1 MTDLVRVC
9 PLCGTHNPPDET
21 FCRCGTL
28 LADVDFTHVGTQ
40 AAEAAI
46 APTPSAT
53 TADDAIVLCP
63 HQDCAQPNPLGTTRC
78 VYCNREI
85 AAASAPTDPLAEQ
98 QSILP
103 PSLRA
108 QFRVLEQLPT
118 AGGQADLVLAE
129 TPQHDQRVIKLYR
142 KGIAPD
148 WDVLDRLP
156 ETPYRVQFF
165 QHGVVDDTGYEVMEY
180 CAAGNLRKLLS
191 NWPQSNDTVRRLIEQ
206 LSAMLVALHDKQI
219 LHRDLKPENILI
231 RQLSPLE
238 IALTDFGTSSLK
250 MATQYFTGGARTAH
264 YASPEVLTGVLD
276 EKSDWWA
283 LGMILLETITGR
295 HPYEGLSEQVA
306 LHQLATKSVD
316 VQGVMDDDLRMLC
329 RGLLLRNP
337 SKRWGADEV
346 ARWLAGDPR
355 LTMPDDAG
363 EGAAVR
369 AYTLKKSQC
378 TTRNDLALA
387 LARYWEEGKKDLARG
402 TIVHWVEQDLRDFN
416 LAREIHDVMAKHE
429 LSDDGR
435 LLRVILSAL
444 PGMPPIWQ
452 GKVITQAAL
461 VRAATLARENQRES
475 RLWLFSIYREGVLKV
490 LGDNG
495 NDDMMGFS
503 QAWRT
508 GVEQYRS
515 LWERSKALEE
525 AWRNRPVKPYQ
536 GETVDVAY
544 LMYLMPLRMNVPN
557 LEDFLPEL
565 ILTLY
570 VPDFA
575 GSAQKN
581 VMAAY
586 ATTAASCHWFTT
598 LIEETTDKSAVFWCV
613 MQRLLPFAQEDAEK
627 EQGHQREAVHNA
639 DTSISHVI
647 AKLDDARAQLLQF
660 ENVQT
665 LPAWQ
670 CVELESAISNWLALS
685 TWIKGLDHDST
696 RLRKLTQQLDP
707 VNTQMFGLQAF
718 LIQHQ
723 HLLDIDN
730 IWMSPPRLILAAILI
745 SPLFLYSTTLTLLI
759 LLVLSI
765 AVYWRW
771 NLAQQSHAAGL
782 IRVRRMVQALQKTKE
797 NHADKDE

>member
-1 MTDLVRVC
+1 M
-9 PLCGTHNPPDET
+9 
-21 FCRCGTL
+21 
-28 LADVDFTHVGTQ
+28 ADVDFTHVGIKP
-40 AAEAAI
+40 AEVEAVSPPSPVT
-46 APTPSAT
+46 AP
-53 TADDAIVLCP
+53 DHQFVQCP
-63 HQDCAQPNPLGTTRC
+63 HEDCAQPNPIGSTRC

-85 AAASAPTDPLAEQ
+85 AAASAPADPLAEQ

-103 PSLRA
+103 PTLRA

-129 TPQHDQRVIKLYR
+129 TSQHEQRVIKLYR
-142 KGIAPD
+142 KGIAPN
-148 WDVLDRLP
+148 WDLLAQLP
-156 ETPYRVQFF
+156 DSPYRVKLFL
-165 QHGVVDDTGYEVMEY
+165 HGVVDDTGYEVMEY
-180 CAAGNLRKLLS
+180 CAAGTLRNLLS
-191 NWPQSNDTVRRLIEQ
+191 HWPQSNDTVRRLIEQ
-206 LSAMLVALHDKQI
+206 LSTMLVALHGKQI

-250 MATQYFTGGARTAH
+250 MATQYFTAGARTAH

-355 LTMPDDAG
+355 LVMPDDAG
-363 EGAAVR
+363 DGTAVR
-369 AYTLKKSQC
+369 PYTLKKSQC

-387 LARYWEEGKKDLARG
+387 LARYWEDGKKDLARG
-402 TIVHWVEQDLRDFN
+402 TITQWVEQDLRDFN
-416 LAREIHDVMAKHE
+416 LARDIQDVMARHE
-429 LSDDGR
+429 FSDDGR
-435 LLRVILSAL
+435 LLRVILSTL

-461 VRAATLARENQRES
+461 VGAATLALENHRDS
-475 RLWLFSIYREGVLKV
+475 RLWLFSIYREGVFKV

-495 NDDMMGFS
+495 NDDMMRFS
-503 QAWRT
+503 QAWKS
-508 GVEQYRS
+508 GVELYRT

-525 AWRNRPVKPYQ
+525 SWRNRPSKAYH
-536 GETVDVAY
+536 GETVDVDY
-544 LMYLMPLRMNVPN
+544 LMYLMPLRMNVPS

-565 ILTLY
+565 ILALY

-575 GSAQKN
+575 ASTQKN
-581 VMAAY
+581 VLAAY
-586 ATTAASCHWFTT
+586 ATTAASCHWFVS
-598 LIEETTDKSAVFWCV
+598 LIDETTDKSAVFWCV

-627 EQGHQREAVHNA
+627 EQGRQRESVRNA

-647 AKLDDARAQLLQF
+647 AKLDNARAQLLQF
-660 ENVQT
+660 EDIQA

-670 CVELESAISNWLALS
+670 CVELGNAISNWIALS
-685 TWIKGLDHDST
+685 IWIKGLDHDSVP
-696 RLRKLTQQLDP
+696 LHKMTQQLDA
-707 VNTQMFGLQAF
+707 VNPQMFAMQVF
-718 LIQHQ
+718 LNQYQ
-723 HLLDIDN
+723 HLLDIND
-730 IWMSPPRLILAAILI
+730 IWTKPSRLTMAAAFI
-745 SPLFLYSTTLTLLI
+745 SPLYLYSPTLTF
-759 LLVLSI
+759 LVLI
-765 AVYWRW
+765 ALSGGVYWRKT
-771 NLAQQSHAAGL
+771 LAHHSEATGLTRLRRLLQS
-782 IRVRRMVQALQKTKE
+782 LQKSQE
-797 NHADKDE
+797 S